1 MNMLTEKKHCILCGL
16 LFFPEDFAGHDICIF
31 CADRIDGDNP
41 YSPFPTPLDLISDK
55 YEKN

>member
-1 MNMLTEKKHCILCGL
+1 MLTEKKHCILCGL